1 MKTKTKEGLDDDTGK
16 PEGTAAGDEIEK
28 GQGRPFILAVGSS
41 SRVNHPAPD
50 RKAVKENKEKIE
62 R

>member
-28 GQGRPFILAVGSS
+28 GQARPG
-41 SRVNHPAPD
+41 
-50 RKAVKENKEKIE
+50 
-62 R
+62 